1 MVANRVAERD
11 KTMDMASSPDLTIM
25 HRDAAVRADAAAGVE
40 VRLVSAGDATNPQF
54 VREWDALAARASE
67 PNPFFER
74 WFLLPSLKHL
84 GAGSQVN
91 VKTFRLDGE
100 LLGLLPI
107 SRVWKYYGY
116 PIPHASVWLHANA
129 FCGAPLVARGFE
141 HPFWKA
147 LLEHFDR
154 HSRKAAFLHV
164 PHLPA
169 DGPVF
174 AALDDVLCE
183 TRRPAFTVDTFER
196 AMLASNT
203 DAESYLNA
211 SMSAKKRKELRRQ
224 RKRLEDEGSLAFER
238 ESGLARIEQWIAD
251 FLRIEAAGWK
261 GEAGSALASSPAT
274 QRFFIETLIEAAR
287 QGQLERL
294 SLSLN
299 GQPIAMLASF
309 ITPPGAYSF
318 KTTFDEAYARFSPGL
333 LLQLENLD
341 LLARPDIDWAD
352 SCAVEGH
359 SMIERIW
366 REKRRLISRNIAI
379 GGPLRRAAFRTL
391 MAYETRG
398 QSQA

>member
-1 MVANRVAERD
+1 
-11 KTMDMASSPDLTIM
+11 MDMAGSPVLTIM
-25 HRDAAVRADAAAGVE
+25 QRDAAVRAGAAADVE
-40 VRLVSAGDATNPQF
+40 LRLVSGADAADAQF
-54 VREWDALAARASE
+54 AREWDALAARASE

-84 GAGSQVN
+84 SPGSQVTI
-91 VKTFRLDGE
+91 KTLRIDGE
-100 LLGLLPI
+100 MLGLLPV
-107 SRVWKYYGY
+107 SRVWNYYGY
-116 PIPHASVWLHANA
+116 PLPHASVWLHANA

-141 HPFWKA
+141 QAFWGA
-147 LLEHFDR
+147 LLDHFDR
-154 HSRKAAFLHV
+154 HSRKAAFLHL

-169 DGPVF
+169 EGPVH
-174 AALDDVLCE
+174 AALDHVLCD
-183 TRRPAFTVDTFER
+183 TRRPAFTVETLER
-196 AMLASNT
+196 AMLAADC
-203 DAESYLNA
+203 DAETYLNA

-238 ESGLARIEQWIAD
+238 ENGLDGIEQWIAD

-261 GEAGSALASSPAT
+261 GEAGSALANAPAT
-274 QRFFIETLIEAAR
+274 QRFFTETLFEAAR
-287 QGQLERL
+287 AGRLERL
-294 SLSLN
+294 ALKLD
-299 GQPIAMLASF
+299 GKAIAMLATF
-309 ITPPGAYSF
+309 LAPPGAYSF

-341 LLARPDIDWAD
+341 LLTRPSIEWVD

-366 REKRRLISRNIAI
+366 REKRRLVSRNIAI

-398 QSQA
+398 RTQA